1 MTTKFKLL
9 GATAAAALLSVSFAA
24 AQTPPK
30 EEQGK
35 SLEQQQKGAIGG
47 ALKTQ
52 GSQTA
57 PSAKTPGQP
66 GAERAQGAKPEPEER
81 ERMGQGR
88 PEEGKPPQR
97 GAQEERQRGAQEERT
112 LGQSTEK
119 SHGPPAGA
127 ASVQLSQ
134 DQRSRITGVIGRGHG
149 PRVANVNFSVSVG
162 AAVPRDVHVEVL
174 PAAIVEIVPEYRGF
188 DYVVVGDQI
197 LIIDPNSMEIVAII
211 PA

>member
-1 MTTKFKLL
+1 MTNKFKLL
-9 GATAAAALLSVSFAA
+9 GATAVAALLSVSFAA

-52 GSQTA
+52 GNQPA
-57 PSAKTPGQP
+57 PSAKTRGQP
-66 GAERAQGAKPEPEER
+66 GGERAQGAKPEPQD
-81 ERMGQGR
+81 RMGEGR

-97 GAQEERQRGAQEERT
+97 GAQEERT
-112 LGQSTEK
+112 TPGQATDK
-119 SHGPPAGA
+119 SHGPAGA

-134 DQRSRITGVIGRGHG
+134 DQRTRVTGIIGKGHG
-149 PRVANVNFSVSVG
+149 ARAANVNFSISVG

-174 PAAIVEIVPEYRGF
+174 PPAIVEIVPEYRGF